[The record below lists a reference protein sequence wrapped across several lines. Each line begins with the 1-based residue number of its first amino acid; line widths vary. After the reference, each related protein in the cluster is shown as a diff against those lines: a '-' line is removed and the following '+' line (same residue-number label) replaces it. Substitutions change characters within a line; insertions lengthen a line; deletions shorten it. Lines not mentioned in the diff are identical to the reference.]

1 MTSRPQETLQRAQ
14 ETIQQLHRELEQTNR
29 EVMALT
35 LELEQRVDRL
45 KLLNQITRAISERQD
60 LHSILQVA
68 VRSLEEHLPLDF
80 ACVCLHEPGDGFV
93 TVVSV
98 GSHEPALATGLAL
111 PERARID
118 VDANGLSRC
127 LRGELVYHPDTA
139 ALAQP
144 FPERLARAGVHA
156 LVMAPLRAENT
167 VFGVLVATRRKAN
180 SVSTDEL
187 EFIRQLSEQVA
198 LAAHQATLYSAL
210 ERAYEDLRRTQETV
224 AQQERLRALGQMAG
238 GIAHDINNALS
249 PAALYAQALLEH
261 EASLSEEARESLTII
276 HQAIADVGRTVARLR
291 MFFRPRE
298 SELAF
303 TAIDLNVLVRQVT
316 DLTRP
321 RWSDIPQERG
331 LVVDVTSDLAPDVP
345 PIMGAE
351 HEIRDALTN
360 LVLNAVD
367 AMPSGGAL
375 TVRTRLVPA
384 EQRITLEVSDSG
396 IGMTDEVRLRC
407 LEPFFTT
414 KGERGTG
421 LGLAMVYGM
430 AERHGAA
437 LEIDSAPGQ
446 GTTMRLLFPAAT
458 PSAVIEPV
466 THSSPVTPLRL
477 LVIDDD
483 PLLLRSLSNVLAADG
498 HAVTAADGGQ
508 KGIDAFAAALA
519 RGEPFAAV
527 ITDLGMP
534 NIDGRTVAAAIKALA
549 PMTPVILL
557 TGWGQRAQG
566 DDERP
571 HHVDHVLDKP
581 PSLAK
586 LRDALR

>member
-1 MTSRPQETLQRAQ
+1 MSRPQDTLERAQ
-14 ETIQQLHRELEQTNR
+14 HTIRQLHSELEQTNR

-45 KLLNQITRAISERQD
+45 KLLNQITRAIGERQD

-68 VRSLEEHLPLDF
+68 VRSLEEHLLLDF
-80 ACVCLHEPGDGFV
+80 ACICLHEPGDVGV

-98 GSHEPALATGLAL
+98 GNHDPALVASLAL

-118 VDANGLSRC
+118 IDANGLSRC
-127 LRGELVYHPDTA
+127 LAGEVVYEPDTA
-139 ALAQP
+139 RIARP

-156 LVMAPLRAENT
+156 LVMAPLRAEDT
-167 VFGVLVATRRKAN
+167 VFGVLVAARRNAS

-187 EFIRQLSEQVA
+187 EFIRQLTEHVA
-198 LAAHQATLYSAL
+198 VAAHQAKLHGAL
-210 ERAYEDLRRTQETV
+210 ERAYQDLRRTQEAV

-261 EASLSEEARESLTII
+261 ESSLSGEARETLTII
-276 HQAIADVGRTVARLR
+276 QRAIEDVGRTVARLR
-291 MFFRPRE
+291 VFFRPRE
-298 SELAF
+298 TEAALSV
-303 TAIDLNVLVRQVT
+303 IDVNILVRQVI

-321 RWSDIPQERG
+321 RWSDIPQKRG
-331 LVVDVTSDLAPDVP
+331 FVVDVTSTLEPDLP
-345 PIMGAE
+345 PVMGAE

-367 AMPSGGAL
+367 AMPEGGTL
-375 TVRTRLVPA
+375 TVRTGLLPTDGRV
-384 EQRITLEVSDSG
+384 TLEVSDSG
-396 IGMTDEVRLRC
+396 IGMTEEVRIRC

-430 AERHGAA
+430 AQRHGAL
-437 LEIDSAPGQ
+437 LEIDSAPGR
-446 GTTMRLLFPAAT
+446 GTTVRLIFPVAT
-458 PSAVIEPV
+458 HRVEARPASR
-466 THSSPVTPLRL
+466 SSTVTPLRL

-483 PLLLRSLSNVLAADG
+483 PLLLRSLVAVLAADG
-498 HAVTAADGGQ
+498 HAVTPADGGK
-508 KGIDAFAAALA
+508 KGIEAFAAALA

-527 ITDLGMP
+527 VTDLGMP
-534 NIDGRTVAAAIKALA
+534 NVDGRSVAAAVKALA
-549 PMTPVILL
+549 PTTRVILL
-557 TGWGQRAQG
+557 TGWGPRFQG
-566 DDERP
+566 EDERP
-571 HHVDHVLDKP
+571 DHVDHVVDKP
-581 PSLAK
+581 PVLAQ